1 MKIYQLKTIQNLLIG
16 IDEAWEFFSNPN
28 NLKVI
33 TPGWLNFKV
42 TSELPNKMYAG
53 MIINYKVHPVLGIP
67 NNWVTEITHVEEPFY
82 FVDEQRFGPY
92 KLWHHQHH
100 FRETENGV
108 EMTDIINYA
117 LPFDPFSRPI
127 NSLLVER
134 RVKEIFKFREKKLG
148 KLFPSV
154 NPSRIKL
161 CCHTERSRSVSVSLR
176 QVQNG
181 K

>member
-1 MKIYQLKTIQNLLIG
+1 MYNLETRQLIRTSM
-16 IDEAWEFFSNPN
+16 DEAWEFFSNPN
-28 NLKVI
+28 NLSVI
-33 TPGWLNFKV
+33 TPEWLNFKV
-42 TSELPNKMYAG
+42 TSKLPNKMYAG
-53 MIINYKVHPVLGIP
+53 MIISYKVHPVLGIP

-100 FRETENGV
+100 FKETENGV

-134 RVKEIFKFREKKLG
+134 KVKEIFKFREKKLG

-154 NPSRIKL
+154 NTSQ
-161 CCHTERSRSVSVSLR
+161 S
-176 QVQNG
+176 QQN
-181 K
+181 KVVLSH

>member
-1 MKIYQLKTIQNLLIG
+1 MKIYQLKTIQNLPIG
-16 IDEAWEFFSNPN
+16 IDEAWDFFSNPN

-33 TPGWLNFKV
+33 TPEWLNFKV
-42 TSELPNKMYAG
+42 TSKLPNRMYAG
-53 MIINYKVHPVLGIP
+53 MIISYKVHPVLGIP

-100 FRETENGV
+100 FKETENGV

-134 RVKEIFKFREKKLG
+134 KVKEIFKFREKKLG
-148 KLFPSV
+148 KLFQSV
-154 NPSRIKL
+154 NASQSR
-161 CCHTERSRSVSVSLR
+161 
-176 QVQNG
+176 QN
-181 K
+181 KVVLSH